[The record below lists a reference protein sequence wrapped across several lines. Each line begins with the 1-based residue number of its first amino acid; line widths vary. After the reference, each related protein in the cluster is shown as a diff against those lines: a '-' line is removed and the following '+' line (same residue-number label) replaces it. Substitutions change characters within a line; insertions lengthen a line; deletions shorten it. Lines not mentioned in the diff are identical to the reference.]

1 MTPSAQGGAAAIDD
15 VTVEEKLLQDGEII
29 VLSIKPSG
37 WFVLQISSPVWVLAV
52 LVAAAVAGAQSL
64 GVMSVGHRLT
74 YLLLAAVATLRLV
87 VACVQW
93 VGIRYV
99 LTNHRLLR
107 LRTLATTTIYE
118 LPLKIVHEAAASAS
132 APQRLLG
139 VGDVVFLD
147 ERSRPFE
154 GVWVCVAGPADVAE
168 TVNQTLR
175 QYRL

>member
-1 MTPSAQGGAAAIDD
+1 MTPSAQGGAAVIDD

-37 WFVLQISSPVWVLAV
+37 WFVLQTSSPVWVLAA
-52 LVAAAVAGAQSL
+52 LVAAALAGAQGL
-64 GVMSVGHRLT
+64 GVLSAGHRLT

-93 VGIRYV
+93 AGIRYV
-99 LTNHRLLR
+99 LTNHRMLR

-118 LPLKIVHEAAASAS
+118 LPLKMVHEAAASAS
-132 APQRLLG
+132 APQRVLS

-147 ERSRPFE
+147 EQSRPFE

-168 TVNQTLR
+168 TVHQTLR